1 MEFCGLTSKDFDFFK
16 KKDKMSSEEY
26 EKNRNEVKLHFRSM
40 CYELQKSYHKKTGGV
55 LELDKDFQNFNKRS
69 NSIFVERPIG
79 EGISRLR
86 IQMNCDGVTV
96 ETYTQLGGDITHE
109 RMASILVKNKS
120 VIWNYAMSS
129 KNMVIYCE
137 IASKNNKGELYSLAD
152 GEINK
157 KNYDSFVELIASK
170 LEGCKGARLAVGY
183 TYSKD
188 DCIKQS
194 KGFQNTAYTAAMD
207 VMKLGD
213 QMK

>member
-1 MEFCGLTSKDFDFFK
+1 MEFSGLTSKDFDFFK

-26 EKNRNEVKLHFRSM
+26 EKSRNDVKLHFRSL
-40 CYELQKSYHKKTGGV
+40 CYEMQKSYHKKTGGV

-69 NSIFVERPIG
+69 NCIFVERPIG
-79 EGISRLR
+79 EGPSRLR
-86 IQMNCDGVTV
+86 IRMNCDGITV
-96 ETYTQLGGDITHE
+96 ETYVQLSEDITPQ
-109 RMASILVKNKS
+109 RMASMLMENKN

-137 IASKNNKGELYSLAD
+137 IASKNNKGELCKLAA

-157 KNYDSFVELIASK
+157 KNFDSFAESISSKVED
-170 LEGCKGARLAVGY
+170 CRGARLAVGY

-188 DCIKQS
+188 ECIKQS
-194 KGFQNTAYTAAMD
+194 KGFHNTAYAATME
-207 VMKLGD
+207 VMKLGT